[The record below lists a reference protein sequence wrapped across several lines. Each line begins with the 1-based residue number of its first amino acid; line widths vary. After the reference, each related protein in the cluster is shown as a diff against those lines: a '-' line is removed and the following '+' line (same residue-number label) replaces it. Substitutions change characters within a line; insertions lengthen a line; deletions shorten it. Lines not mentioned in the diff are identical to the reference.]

1 MAARAKARPDPP
13 LITDGPG
20 LDHATGFKA
29 GRMSTLPYITFVVGP
44 VDVAL
49 TIVVGGTVVLAIV
62 LNILGLLSWLRRR
75 P

>member
-1 MAARAKARPDPP
+1 
-13 LITDGPG
+13 
-20 LDHATGFKA
+20 
-29 GRMSTLPYITFVVGP
+29 MSTLPYITFVVGP

-75 P
+75 T